1 MSAPAVSE
9 RAVIDRAG
17 PGDLD
22 AIMALERDGFDPASR
37 WSDAS
42 WRAELT
48 RPDRCVLVDRDGTVV
63 RGVAA
68 FQVVAEVADLHRVV
82 VASDRRGRGIAR
94 ALVGAG
100 LAWAAGRRARHMLLE
115 VEHDNAP
122 ALALYRRLGF
132 AELTRRKDY
141 YGAGRHALVMRR
153 DLAGAVDG
161 VGMKEL
167 A

>member
-1 MSAPAVSE
+1 MIAPAASE

-17 PGDLD
+17 AADLD
-22 AIMALERDGFDPASR
+22 AIMALERDGFDAGAR

-48 RPDRCVLVDRDGTVV
+48 GPDRCVLVDRDGTVV
-63 RGVAA
+63 RGVAT

-82 VASDRRGRGIAR
+82 VAPDRRGRGIAR

-100 LAWAAGRRARHMLLE
+100 LAWAAGRRARHVLLE
-115 VEHDNAP
+115 VEHDNVA
-122 ALALYRRLGF
+122 ALALYRPLGF
-132 AELTRRKDY
+132 TELARRRDY

-153 DLAGAVDG
+153 ELAGAVDG
-161 VGMKEL
+161 VGMGEL